1 MSASERASRLR
12 AEIGEHDYRYY
23 VLDAPPVSDAE
34 YDRLFRELQALEAEH
49 PELLRSDS
57 PTQRVGAAPLAGFAA
72 VAHAT
77 PMLSLSN
84 AFSDDEVAAFDR
96 RVREGLA
103 AEGDVIYVAEPKFD
117 GLAVSLTYEQGVL
130 LRGATRGD
138 GSTGEDVTANLRTLR
153 SIPLHLHGSG
163 WPPLLEVRGEVLMWR
178 RDFERMNEQQ
188 RQKGEKEFVNPR
200 NAAAGSLRQLDPRIT
215 ATRPLRFVAYGVAA
229 VAAGALPATHF
240 ELLERLAAWGFAVAA
255 ERRRVSGLAALLA
268 CQQEI
273 GSRRAALPYD
283 IDGVVYKVDDLAAQE
298 RLGFVSRAPRFA
310 LAHKFPAA
318 EALTEV
324 LDISLQV
331 GRTGALTPVARL
343 APVFVG
349 GVTVTN
355 ATLHNEDEI
364 RRKDVRVGDTVVVR
378 RAGDVIPEV
387 VRVLPE
393 KRPPAASAFVMAVQC
408 PVCGSRVVRQQDEAV
423 ARCSGG
429 LYCPAQ
435 RRQALLHFA
444 SRRAMDIEGLG
455 ERLVEQLVEHDVVRT
470 PADLYRLGLLALV
483 QLERMAE
490 KSAGN
495 LLLAIDRS
503 RQTTLARFIYALGIR
518 NVGEATARDL
528 ARHFGSLDRLLAA
541 DEAQLLQVPDVGPI
555 VAQSIRQFLGEPH
568 NREVIEQLRAAGV
581 AWSEGEVLAPAA
593 LIGAVAGRTFVL
605 TGTLPALS
613 RDVARQMLE
622 AAGAKVSAAVSKK
635 TDFVVAGADAGSKLQ
650 RAQELGVP
658 IIDEAQML
666 ALLDGRQGEP

>member
-23 VLDAPPVSDAE
+23 VLDAPLVRDAE

-364 RRKDVRVGDTVVVR
+364 RRKDVRVGDTGVVR

-503 RQTTLARFIYALGIR
+503 RQTTLARFIYALGIG

>member
-23 VLDAPPVSDAE
+23 VLDAPLVSDAE

-495 LLLAIDRS
+495 LLLAIERS
-503 RQTTLARFIYALGIR
+503 KGTTLARFIYALGIR

-581 AWSEGEVLAPAA
+581 AWSEGEALAPAA

>member
-23 VLDAPPVSDAE
+23 VLDAPLVSDAE

-364 RRKDVRVGDTVVVR
+364 RRKDVRVGDTGVVR

-408 PVCGSRVVRQQDEAV
+408 PVCGSRVVRHQDEAV

-495 LLLAIDRS
+495 LLAAIKRS
-503 RQTTLARFIYALGIR
+503 KGTTLARFIYALGIR

-568 NREVIEQLRAAGV
+568 NDDVIKELRAAGV
-581 AWSEGEVLAPAA
+581 AGNEGEAMAPAA
-593 LIGAVAGRTFVL
+593 SIGAVAGRTFVL